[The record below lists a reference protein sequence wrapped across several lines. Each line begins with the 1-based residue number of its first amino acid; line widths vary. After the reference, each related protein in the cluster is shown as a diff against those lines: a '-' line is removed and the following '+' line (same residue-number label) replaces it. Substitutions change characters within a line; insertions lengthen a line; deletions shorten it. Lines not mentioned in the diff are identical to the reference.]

1 MATVKP
7 IEPEK
12 PVDLVAYE
20 PVMLALSKARA
31 AQYLLKFLDS
41 EHSEPLATFK
51 MQEPKERVTEHLG
64 WIRQFGHDAL
74 VAALDEA
81 EAAYRKLGTEGR
93 RLV

>member
-1 MATVKP
+1 MATVQP

-31 AQYLLKFLDS
+31 AQYLLEFLDS

-51 MQEPKERVTEHLG
+51 MQEPKRITEHLG

-74 VAALDEA
+74 VAALDA
-81 EAAYRKLGTEGR
+81 GEAAYRKLGTEGR